1 MQENVFPSG
10 GDWLSGWK
18 WLAYHDNVKER
29 WSLFFQ
35 CCNIYKKPV
44 VTKITNIEI
53 TNIFVIYGAAR
64 WLSLYCIL
72 RNMAL
77 CHIYYNLSK
86 EK

>member
-1 MQENVFPSG
+1 MQENVFPSS

-18 WLAYHDNVKER
+18 WLANHDNVKER

-53 TNIFVIYGAAR
+53 ANIFVIYGASR
-64 WLSLYCIL
+64 WLSLFCIL
-72 RNMAL
+72 RNMFFMPYL
-77 CHIYYNLSK
+77 LLSK
-86 EK
+86 